1 MVHNRAI
8 GFPCNF
14 GRWRQQQIAFSKL
27 RHVIFLSEKFQVASH
42 NTEEWG
48 WVYHQLSTRWTSREN
63 LTHFIWHRVH
73 GRNSELCLSF
83 FGYSLHINLLSC
95 ASISA
100 QTWIF
105 RALQPADWRHRPVRT
120 LESFCCAKNLQ
131 GEGFQTRLQFPPLV
145 LSCQQPYQPIWGSN
159 ILCLI

>member
-14 GRWRQQQIAFSKL
+14 GWWRQQQIAFSQVKASSFPL
-27 RHVIFLSEKFQVASH
+27 WKFQVASH

-48 WVYHQLSTRWTSREN
+48 WVYHQWSTRWTSHKN
-63 LTHFIWHRVH
+63 LTHFKWHRVH

-83 FGYSLHINLLSC
+83 FGYSLYINLLFC
-95 ASISA
+95 ASIST

-105 RALQPADWRHRPVRT
+105 QALQPANWKHRPVRT
-120 LESFCCAKNLQ
+120 FGVLLLCKEPTRQRIPASFTILTS
-131 GEGFQTRLQFPPLV
+131 FV
-145 LSCQQPYQPIWGSN
+145 LSCQQPYQPIRF
-159 ILCLI
+159 

>member
-1 MVHNRAI
+1 MA
-8 GFPCNF
+8 GGNF
-14 GRWRQQQIAFSKL
+14 GWWRQQQTAFFQVKTSNFPL
-27 RHVIFLSEKFQVASH
+27 RKFQVASH

-48 WVYHQLSTRWTSREN
+48 WELHQWSTRWTSHEN

-83 FGYSLHINLLSC
+83 FGYSLYINLLSC

-105 RALQPADWRHRPVRT
+105 HALQPANWKHRPVGTFGVLLLCKHIRRISA
-120 LESFCCAKNLQ
+120 SFTIPASLLYC
-131 GEGFQTRLQFPPLV
+131 
-145 LSCQQPYQPIWGSN
+145 PISQSGSN